1 MAPVEPDLSKREV
14 HGQPDGRQ
22 ITASKDDQRS
32 VIPSRITDDQRPVI
46 PSRITDDQRS
56 VIPSRTTDDQR
67 SVIPSRMTDDQ
78 RSVIP
83 SRTTDDQRSLIPCR
97 ITDDQ
102 RSVIP
107 NRMTDDQ
114 RSIYTNQHAED
125 QRSINTSHQTDDQRW
140 ANSSQLRDQSIPEYD
155 QRGISQLTD
164 PKSTSSSKKNVFD
177 FNRQT
182 QNRAL
187 SPKDMEQ
194 YGQVTQKFDH
204 PLNQVPD
211 RSTGN
216 QHVNRQEVPDP
227 TKNLDNAQQSH
238 DRMGDSYE
246 HSTDGRD
253 VGGHGTSR
261 QEAPGVTRQPDNS
274 ENRMATYREK
284 EVPNV
289 SRGPNVQESNNRV
302 ADRRGDVRHDQAYRQ
317 EVQQGYPINQNS
329 YRQEPVQSDDV
340 EDVPGYTAGKV
351 SKTFVKE
358 DMERRQQQSARY
370 ENGEDRYQ
378 KPISNRNNPEN
389 LLDKPKDRRF
399 PRQESDDS
407 NMPTT
412 PSSDSDRHKPVTY
425 QNSQEMSDPRST
437 GVKNNK
443 ADNSNSHQSSFP
455 AQSRQSR
462 VDGQRQSPDGKPV
475 LHFRKTQNQQRNCDS
490 QKQSVR
496 CVIFDTFR
504 SEY

>member
-1 MAPVEPDLSKREV
+1 M
-14 HGQPDGRQ
+14 
-22 ITASKDDQRS
+22 
-32 VIPSRITDDQRPVI
+32 
-46 PSRITDDQRS
+46 
-56 VIPSRTTDDQR
+56 
-67 SVIPSRMTDDQ
+67 
-78 RSVIP
+78 
-83 SRTTDDQRSLIPCR
+83 
-97 ITDDQ
+97 TDDQ

-114 RSIYTNQHAED
+114 RSVIPSRITDDQRSVYTNQHAED
-125 QRSINTSHQTDDQRW
+125 QKSINTSHQTDDQRW
-140 ANSSQLRDQSIPEYD
+140 ANSNQLRDQSIPEYD

-164 PKSTSSSKKNVFD
+164 PKSTSSSSKNVFD
-177 FNRQT
+177 LNRQT

-187 SPKDMEQ
+187 PPKDREQ
-194 YGQVTQKFDH
+194 YGQVTQRSDY
-204 PLNQVPD
+204 PPNQVPD
-211 RSTGN
+211 RSTDN

-227 TKNLDNAQQSH
+227 TKNLDNAQQNH
-238 DRMGDSYE
+238 DRLVFNQRIPTVMVDSYE
-246 HSTDGRD
+246 LSTDGRD

-274 ENRMATYREK
+274 EHRMATFRDK

-289 SRGPNVQESNNRV
+289 SSEPNVQETNNRV
-302 ADRRGDVRHDQAYRQ
+302 TDVPAHRRGDVRHDQAYRQ
-317 EVQQGYPINQNS
+317 EVQQGYHIKQNS
-329 YRQEPVQSDDV
+329 YRQEPVQSNDV
-340 EDVPGYTAGKV
+340 EDAPGYTAGKV

-358 DMERRQQQSARY
+358 DMECRQQQSARY

-378 KPISNRNNPEN
+378 KQISNRINPES

-425 QNSQEMSDPRST
+425 QNSQGMSDPRST

-455 AQSRQSR
+455 VQSRQSR

-475 LHFRKTQNQQRNCDS
+475 LHFRKTQNQQRNSDS

-496 CVIFDTFR
+496 CVIIDTFR